1 MEHLFIPYEAV
12 THVARGG
19 ALVLAPHPDDE
30 VFGCG
35 GAIMRHIQ
43 AGDAVHVVVVTDG
56 AYGKEGEERQ
66 RYASL
71 RRQECI
77 QAAAILGYENPCF
90 WELKDREVRYG
101 ERMVGRVLEA
111 LEDSAAELLYAPS
124 LFEVHPDHR
133 SIATIA
139 AEAARRS
146 ARKVRLVM
154 YEVGVPLPP
163 SLLLDITD
171 LLPRKLAA
179 MSCFKSQLEQQ
190 DYDQHVLALNRFRT
204 YTLPRSVRAAEAYRM
219 VGLED
224 LRDGIESLCAAL
236 ARAVIHADA
245 GLAPAHVHANRW
257 ADWKSLLARPLIG
270 IRSSLRLGL
279 RAIRTASSKDG
290 G

>member
-12 THVARGG
+12 THVARGS

-30 VFGCG
+30 VFGCA
-35 GAIMRHIQ
+35 GAIMRHAQ
-43 AGDAVHVVVVTDG
+43 AGDPVRVVVVTDG
-56 AYGKEGEERQ
+56 AYGKQEEERE
-66 RYASL
+66 RYAWL

-77 QAAAILGYENPCF
+77 QAAAILGYENPRF
-90 WELKDREVRYG
+90 WDLKDREVEYG

-111 LEDSAAELLYAPS
+111 LEDSAADLLYAPS

-133 SIATIA
+133 SIAMIA

-171 LLPRKLAA
+171 LLPRKQAA
-179 MSCFKSQLEQQ
+179 MSCFKSQLERQ

-219 VGLED
+219 VDSAD

-236 ARAVIHADA
+236 GRAALHADT
-245 GLAPAHVHANRW
+245 GLVPAHVPVTSRATRW
-257 ADWKSLLARPLIG
+257 AGWSGTIKRLLF
-270 IRSSLRLGL
+270 
-279 RAIRTASSKDG
+279 G